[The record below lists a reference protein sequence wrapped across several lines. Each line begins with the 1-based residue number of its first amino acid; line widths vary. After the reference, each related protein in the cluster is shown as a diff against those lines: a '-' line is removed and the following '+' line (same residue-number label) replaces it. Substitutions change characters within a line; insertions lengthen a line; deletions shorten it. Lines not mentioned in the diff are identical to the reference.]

1 MFESKE
7 YGRKVYDRM
16 LREGLM
22 SKGGRA
28 EKKDRNREVHESEW
42 TRQNR
47 F

>member
-22 SKGGRA
+22 SKGGRGGGGGRR
-28 EKKDRNREVHESEW
+28 KR
-42 TRQNR
+42 
-47 F
+47 